1 MCMRFFAVEGSRCV
15 FVYKQTI
22 ICEFWLRN
30 TCYVNYNYGVDA
42 VMVILRVFS
51 IAQNVCYL
59 IPKRNYHKLFVIL
72 KRGYYLFHARPFI
85 CDSSLV
91 DKLIYSMN

>member
-1 MCMRFFAVEGSRCV
+1 MRFFVVEGSRCGLA
-15 FVYKQTI
+15 YKQTI
-22 ICEFWLRN
+22 IYVFWLRN

-42 VMVILRVFS
+42 VIVISRVFS

-59 IPKRNYHKLFVIL
+59 IPKRYYHKLFVIL
-72 KRGYYLFHARPFI
+72 KRGYYLFPARPFI

-91 DKLIYSMN
+91 DKLFYSMD

>member
-1 MCMRFFAVEGSRCV
+1 MRFFVVEGSRCG

-30 TCYVNYNYGVDA
+30 TFYVNYNYGVDA
-42 VMVILRVFS
+42 VIVISRVLS

-59 IPKRNYHKLFVIL
+59 IPKRHYHKLFVIL
-72 KRGYYLFHARPFI
+72 KRGYYLFPARPFI

-91 DKLIYSMN
+91 DKLFYSMN